1 MLSQNKLSFQQFFI
15 NWLLKDTNG
24 TAIYLGRCN
33 ESMWKVPPKSWCK
46 DKVLHVYWWGTWH
59 NIPSIP
65 IEFTIMRILTGC
77 DLNREI
83 SSNSVHYVCVEGR
96 GPHSARSR
104 FFCLSWENQ
113 GSSESEL
120 FRELLN
126 FIRILNLFIYL
137 FIFFS
142 KILFLEITCPFVPT
156 ISEIWKIMFSWSM
169 SKLSQ

>member
-1 MLSQNKLSFQQFFI
+1 MEINKFWTLSQNKLSFQQFFI

-65 IEFTIMRILTGC
+65 IEFTIMRILTSC
-77 DLNREI
+77 DLTREI

-104 FFCLSWENQ
+104 FFCLSLEHE
-113 GSSESEL
+113 GSWESER
-120 FRELLN
+120 FRELLK
-126 FIRILNLFIYL
+126 FIRILNLF
-137 FIFFS
+137 FIFFQ
-142 KILFLEITCPFVPT
+142 KFCF
-156 ISEIWKIMFSWSM
+156 
-169 SKLSQ
+169 